1 MVSAD
6 VLIQGGILA
15 EPQDVSCLLEFNG
28 LIFASQLASVSAEA
42 LQVVMNVQGGF
53 TTASAADVTVECS
66 TPIAPIS
73 AGGQIDAIKVGSL
86 TQH

>member
-1 MVSAD
+1 
-6 VLIQGGILA
+6 
-15 EPQDVSCLLEFNG
+15 
-28 LIFASQLASVSAEA
+28 VSAEA